1 MPTLCGGFTVVVYG
15 FLKRS
20 GGTLFAEP
28 AGTAGTRAAELAAA
42 MNGYIEKIQQSL
54 YIVNS
59 DIGVPE

>member
-1 MPTLCGGFTVVVYG
+1 LRNQVAVEQ
-15 FLKRS
+15 KIRWR
-20 GGTLFAEP
+20 ED
-28 AGTAGTRAAELAAA
+28 AELAAA